1 MPKSDLVVK
10 SNRLNT
16 AIQNLSLTEIRIIQ
30 LAIVDARETNTGL
43 TTDKPLR
50 IDAARYAEAFGVTR
64 QTAFEAILNAEKT
77 LFERRF
83 SFLDDKDRLVKS
95 RWVQR
100 VLYLD
105 AEAAIEIILT
115 HDVVNEITRIN
126 GYETFFTKYLLKQ
139 TASMVSSYS
148 VRLYELL
155 IQWKISTTTPIFD
168 IEDFRSQLGVS
179 ANEYKRMSDFKKR
192 VLEVAILEINDKS
205 DVKVNYKQYK
215 KGSVITGFSF
225 TVKPK
230 KETKTLSVDTNNFI
244 ELSNAQIDLFSN
256 KLAKL
261 NELGGNA
268 PIGGTTEQYAAII
281 ANELSDPI
289 KQVKYIKHLEKVG
302 YKLIKHK
309 T

>member
-126 GYETFFTKYLLKQ
+126 GYETFFTKYF
-139 TASMVSSYS
+139 V
-148 VRLYELL
+148 V
-155 IQWKISTTTPIFD
+155 
-168 IEDFRSQLGVS
+168 
-179 ANEYKRMSDFKKR
+179 
-192 VLEVAILEINDKS
+192 
-205 DVKVNYKQYK
+205 
-215 KGSVITGFSF
+215 
-225 TVKPK
+225 
-230 KETKTLSVDTNNFI
+230 
-244 ELSNAQIDLFSN
+244 
-256 KLAKL
+256 
-261 NELGGNA
+261 
-268 PIGGTTEQYAAII
+268 
-281 ANELSDPI
+281 
-289 KQVKYIKHLEKVG
+289 
-302 YKLIKHK
+302 
-309 T
+309 